1 MSEISKRLYRILFIL
16 LNAFSTLLR
25 FVLEFISVKE
35 IKRYQSDCVLPFK
48 LKKTKEYC
56 SRPCFFI
63 NEVFINETHF

>member
-25 FVLEFISVKE
+25 FIIESISVKE

-48 LKKTKEYC
+48 LKKAKEYC
-56 SRPCFFI
+56 LRPCFL
-63 NEVFINETHF
+63 INETHF

>member
-35 IKRYQSDCVLPFK
+35 IKRYQSDCVLPFM

-56 SRPCFFI
+56 LRPCFFI
-63 NEVFINETHF
+63 NETHF